1 MPLRKRGRFYGGW
14 DTIHQMKQFPR
25 TAGRKRNFQGLLMVT
40 LIAVLATGVFAG
52 WMNMREED
60 GYMRSALLR
69 QARLFAETVSM
80 GGIQG
85 LKGDASDLSRPEYRR
100 LKDQFVAAADIFRG
114 SRFLYLVGRRPG
126 GDVFF
131 YLDSEKAGSEN
142 ESLPGQVYSESDPR
156 FLPVFEESRPVVAGP
171 VSDRWGTWVSAW
183 HPVVDPASGGD
194 VAAIV
199 IDFDAE
205 YWLQTV
211 RNAAILPNIVAAL
224 LAAMLYAGF
233 ITIKGRKTREED
245 TKPGFRHAE
254 AVLVLYLGILVSLVS
269 AQFMHGQ
276 DLKRQRESFE
286 IISEA
291 KSTELNIRI
300 HRIFGQS
307 LRALGG
313 FIEASDLITRD
324 EFHIFAGYFS
334 NTPGVESALWIPSV
348 NRKDRVSFEKS
359 AGSEYGRKF
368 FISDR
373 NGEGGFSPAGER
385 ETYFPVLYS
394 WPDVTERNIVLGMD
408 LDRDPLWKE
417 AMRKTAESG
426 VETAAVVPFPPSGS
440 SSPES
445 IAALRPVFGGGGI
458 LEGYAVM
465 THRPD
470 FLVNNVLDGM
480 QGLLSMRLWRF
491 MPDGEPR
498 LLADSSFSD
507 PGEAHFER
515 KEISSGGDLCCIRP
529 VLFLGG
535 TFIAEVHPGDEFYT
549 RHPSRTGWITLVSGI
564 LVTLSVVFLVHSIVR
579 REEILEKKVDQ
590 RTAQL
595 RESESRFRSLIEDAP
610 FPVAVITPDGKVLFS
625 NAQAADFFGVP
636 AASVIGKKFTEEYSI
651 LEHPENFPGFAE
663 ALRSRGSIRA
673 REAHFRKSDGSS
685 VWGLLSARAFLFG
698 EREAILVA
706 LQDITERKTLFDRL
720 QLSSQIFRTPS
731 EGILVTDANMVIEDC
746 NPALENLTGYS
757 LEEIKGEKTEMFSAQ
772 KDSPEN
778 RALQDALEQ
787 KGAWQGEMWNR
798 HKNGEAYPVWIT
810 VTSVKD
816 GQGVTTHYAA
826 MMTHIGAFKDEQL
839 RLGHLASHDLL
850 TGLPNRMLLLD
861 RLEMALARAKRDGS
875 LVAVIFIDLDGFKEV
890 NDVYGHETGD
900 ILLSS
905 VAERLSASIREQ
917 DTAARYGGDE
927 FVIVLDGI
935 PGIEDANTA
944 FHRISLAFCVPFD
957 VRGMALSVGGSMG
970 MSLFPMD
977 GNDAGELL
985 SKADMRMYSE
995 KSKNKT
1001 GSGGV
1006 AGETGARVSPTRG
1019 TGGVLPGK

>member
-1 MPLRKRGRFYGGW
+1 MKHVPGTAYRKR
-14 DTIHQMKQFPR
+14 TIQVLM
-25 TAGRKRNFQGLLMVT
+25 MVT
-40 LIAVLATGVFAG
+40 LIAVLSSGVFAG
-52 WMNMREED
+52 WMSMCEED
-60 GYMRSALLR
+60 GYMRSELLR
-69 QARLFAETVSM
+69 QARLFAETVNM
-80 GGIQG
+80 GGIHA
-85 LKGDASDLSRPEYRR
+85 LKGDPSDLSRPEYRR
-100 LKDQFVAAADIFRG
+100 LKDQFAAAAGTFRG

-131 YLDSEKAGSEN
+131 YLDSGKPGSEN
-142 ESLPGQVYSESDPR
+142 ESPPGQVFSESAPR
-156 FLPVFEESRPVVAGP
+156 FLPVFEENRPVVAGP

-183 HPVVDPASGGD
+183 HPVVDPASGGA

-205 YWLQTV
+205 YWRQTV
-211 RNAAILPNIVAAL
+211 RDAAILPNIVAAL
-224 LAAMLYAGF
+224 LAAMIYAGF
-233 ITIKGRKTREED
+233 ITIKGRKTMEED

-254 AVLVLYLGILVSLVS
+254 SVLVLYLGILVSLVA

-276 DLKRQRESFE
+276 DLDRQRKSFE
-286 IISEA
+286 ILSDA
-291 KSTELNIRI
+291 KSMEMNIRFQ
-300 HRIFGQS
+300 RVFGQS

-313 FIEASDLITRD
+313 FIEASDLITRN
-324 EFHIFAGYFS
+324 EFHVFSGYFA
-334 NTPGVESALWIPSV
+334 NTPGVESALWVPAV
-348 NRKDRVSFEKS
+348 NRKDRVSFEKF
-359 AGSEYGRKF
+359 AESEYSREF

-385 ETYFPVLYS
+385 ETYSPVLYS
-394 WPDVTERNIVLGMD
+394 WPDVPEKNTILGMD

-426 VETAAVVPFPPSGS
+426 LETSAVVPFPPSAS
-440 SSPES
+440 SLPR
-445 IAALRPVFGGGGI
+445 IAAFRPVFGGGGI
-458 LEGYAVM
+458 LEGYAVL
-465 THRPD
+465 TLRPD

-507 PGEAHFER
+507 PGEAHFAK
-515 KEISSGGDLCCIRP
+515 KEVSSGGDLCCIRP

-564 LVTLSVVFLVHSIVR
+564 VVTLSVAFLVQSIAR
-579 REEILEKKVDQ
+579 REEILEKKMDQ
-590 RTAQL
+590 RAVQL

-610 FPVAVITPDGKVLFS
+610 FPVAVITPEGIVLFC
-625 NAQAADFFGVP
+625 NTQALDFFGVP
-636 AASVIGKKFTEEYSI
+636 GVSVIGKKITEEYSI

-663 ALRSRGSIRA
+663 GLRSRGSIRGM
-673 REAHFRKSDGSS
+673 EAHFRKPDGRSI
-685 VWGLLSARAFLFG
+685 WGLLSARAFLFG

-706 LQDITERKTLFDRL
+706 LQDITERKTLMDRL
-720 QLSSQIFRTPS
+720 QLSEQIMRTTS

-746 NPALENLTGYS
+746 NPALEQLTGYS
-757 LEEIKGEKTEMFSAQ
+757 LEEIKGKKPEMFSAQ
-772 KDSPEN
+772 NDSPAN
-778 RALQDALEQ
+778 RMLQDALEQ

-798 HKNGEAYPVWIT
+798 HKNGEPYPVWTT

-816 GQGVTTHYAA
+816 AQGVTTHYAA
-826 MMTHIGAFKDEQL
+826 ILTHIGAIKDEQL

-850 TGLPNRMLLLD
+850 TGLPNRMLLVD

-890 NDVYGHETGD
+890 NDVYGHEAGD

-905 VAERLSASIREQ
+905 VAERFSAGIRAQ

-927 FVIVLDGI
+927 FVIVLDGLS
-935 PGIEDANTA
+935 GIEDANA
-944 FHRISLAFCVPFD
+944 ALHRISLAFFAPFD
-957 VRGMALSVGGSMG
+957 VRGMALSIGGSIG

-985 SKADMRMYSE
+985 AKADMRMYRE
-995 KSKNKT
+995 KKKNKK
-1001 GSGGV
+1001 
-1006 AGETGARVSPTRG
+1006 GE
-1019 TGGVLPGK
+1019 